1 MDSHVQSP
9 TNGPSPFALLAIV
22 CLVLCPWS
30 AMADGHSANPTT
42 MKVGADVAIRMNL
55 NAGTI
60 QIVGVADDK
69 ITVSW
74 HSTSPEDE
82 RDVNVKLSRSED
94 GKDATVVLDGP
105 GNRMHYRIEVPQQSD
120 VVIHMRAGDLDV
132 RGILGSVDAD
142 LLAGNMDLH
151 IADPRHYHTVAASVT
166 AGGLTA
172 RPWRADTG
180 GLLRSF
186 TASGDGEYDLRARV
200 LAGQLT
206 IRSD

>member
-1 MDSHVQSP
+1 MSSHVQSP
-9 TNGPSPFALLAIV
+9 THAPRPFVLLVAV
-22 CLVLCPWS
+22 CLAVCPCA
-30 AMADGHSANPTT
+30 AMADQLSTNPTT
-42 MKVGADVAIRMNL
+42 MNVGADGTIRMNL

-74 HSTSPEDE
+74 HSRSPEDE
-82 RDVNVKLSRSED
+82 RDVSVKLKRSED
-94 GKDATVVLDGP
+94 GKDAAVVLDGP
-105 GNRMHYRIEVPQQSD
+105 GNRMHYRIGVPQQSN
-120 VVIHMRAGDLDV
+120 VVIHMRAGNLDV

-142 LLAGNMDLH
+142 LLAGNMDLRV
-151 IADPRHYHTVAASVT
+151 ADPRHYHTVAASVT

-180 GLLRSF
+180 GLWRSF
-186 TASGDGEYDLRARV
+186 TASGDGDYDLRARL